1 MDRMIYTAMTGANA
15 AQQRQQVLA
24 NNLAN
29 ASTPGFRAELSTFRA
44 VPIRGDGASTR
55 VFALEATAGHSE
67 APGAVQQTGGGSLSV
82 QAGGRISVLP
92 GDTTLTRLALGLDD
106 KAILA
111 IIDGH
116 DTTKAARSA
125 EDAIVKDAD
134 KLWRFGVTG
143 VSVACDWFKMTPR
156 QYADRLGHQVAQLET
171 EAGRD
176 WAAQELRATRVA
188 LKLNVI

>member
-1 MDRMIYTAMTGANA
+1 MGHAFAERQGEALVDDRLVE
-15 AQQRQQVLA
+15 AQGLDRDGGHVRRQL
-24 NNLAN
+24 L
-29 ASTPGFRAELSTFRA
+29 
-44 VPIRGDGASTR
+44 
-55 VFALEATAGHSE
+55 
-67 APGAVQQTGGGSLSV
+67 
-82 QAGGRISVLP
+82 GRILRCIP
-92 GDTTLTRLALGLDD
+92 ADD
-106 KAILA
+106 AAILA

-156 QYADRLGHQVAQLET
+156 QYADRLEHQVAQLET

-176 WAAQELRATRVA
+176 WAAQELRATRVT